1 MSVTKHLGRMKTL
14 GAIVTQNLIT
24 QVMLLVVFQI
34 NSIQKNIKFHEE
46 IFGILSKSID
56 MITITTY
63 VMSVTK
69 RFGGLK
75 TLSVIVIQN
84 LVKKVREM
92 PYYMY
97 SRRNYKTSKKVNC
110 KQYIMDLQQSEHLGW
125 YIKKNLCQVC
135 SSPMLYQIFKC
146 LLGRFFIPGNQDK
159 FLRLPKCKNH
169 MMDIQQSEDLA
180 GILKTNV

>member
-14 GAIVTQNLIT
+14 GAIVTQNIIT

-84 LVKKVREM
+84 LVKKLGKCHITCIQEEM
-92 PYYMY
+92 I
-97 SRRNYKTSKKVNC
+97 RLLKKLITNSILWIYNRVNT
-110 KQYIMDLQQSEHLGW
+110 L
-125 YIKKNLCQVC
+125 V
-135 SSPMLYQIFKC
+135 
-146 LLGRFFIPGNQDK
+146 
-159 FLRLPKCKNH
+159 
-169 MMDIQQSEDLA
+169 
-180 GILKTNV
+180 GILKRTCAKFVHLQCYIRYSSVYQDVFLFQVIKINF